1 MGYNYPGHPALGVVL
16 MTLYTTG
23 LAVVLGYAVLR
34 SGSVL
39 LAAYL
44 HALNNQVAS
53 FIVAMGFRPFDAA
66 FSFGVG
72 IYGIATLAVVALVVL
87 RDPIWR
93 AKGSGIPVP
102 GKLQ

>member
-1 MGYNYPGHPALGVVL
+1 MIGCTVGLGF
-16 MTLYTTG
+16 
-23 LAVVLGYAVLR
+23 VLGYAVLK

-44 HALNNQVAS
+44 HALNNQV
-53 FIVAMGFRPFDAA
+53 VGFLSTMVYRPTHPV

-72 IYGIATLAVVALVVL
+72 LYGVAILAVIVLLIL

-93 AKGSGIPVP
+93 RR
-102 GKLQ
+102 

>member
-1 MGYNYPGHPALGVVL
+1 

-23 LAVVLGYAVLR
+23 LAVVLGYAVLK

-44 HALNNQVAS
+44 HAVNNQVAA
-53 FIVAMGFRPFDAA
+53 FIVAMGFRPHDPA
-66 FSFGVG
+66 FSFVIG
-72 IYGIATLAVVALVVL
+72 IYGIATLAVVALLIL

-93 AKGSGIPVP
+93 GRGST
-102 GKLQ
+102 LA